1 MNMINLGKNLIENK
15 LYQIIDINPSK
26 DGGISLTQLHIS

>member
-1 MNMINLGKNLIENK
+1 MINLRKNLIENK